1 VDILAG
7 HVFRGRVADGGSLSL
22 IATYQL
28 PGTVGAI
35 APVEDDDGWLLSSG
49 QGLCVPLI
57 GRLPTPPRPGRPGR
71 NSDEER
77 GLRSARP
84 LLGRH
89 QKPTT
94 TAPEAAHST
103 GSIATNKP
111 S

>member
-1 VDILAG
+1 MDILAG

-57 GRLPTPPRPGRPGR
+57 GRLPTPPSPRSSRKEPG
-71 NSDEER
+71 
-77 GLRSARP
+77 
-84 LLGRH
+84 
-89 QKPTT
+89 
-94 TAPEAAHST
+94 
-103 GSIATNKP
+103 
-111 S
+111 